1 MSAMEEHK
9 GKGHSRVRMDLTG
22 QRYGHLTVIEPA
34 ANIGTRT
41 AWKCLCDC
49 GRETVAKSSYLRSG
63 RTVSCGCVHAGGIG
77 AFLTYVDGTCVEML
91 QAKKVR
97 SNNTS
102 GVTGVEWHKTKQRWQ
117 ASICFKGKRRCLGYY
132 TRFEDA
138 VKARKQGEETLHD
151 TFLREYA
158 ERLASEQ
165 VV

>member
-1 MSAMEEHK
+1 
-9 GKGHSRVRMDLTG
+9 
-22 QRYGHLTVIEPA
+22 
-34 ANIGTRT
+34 
-41 AWKCLCDC
+41 
-49 GRETVAKSSYLRSG
+49 
-63 RTVSCGCVHAGGIG
+63 
-77 AFLTYVDGTCVEML
+77 ML